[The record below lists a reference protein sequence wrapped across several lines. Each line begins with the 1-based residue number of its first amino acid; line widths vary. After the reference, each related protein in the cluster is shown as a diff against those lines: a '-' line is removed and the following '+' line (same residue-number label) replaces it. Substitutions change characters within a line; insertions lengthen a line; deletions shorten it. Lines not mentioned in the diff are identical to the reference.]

1 MSRHAIISALGVT
14 QILAWGSSYYLPA
27 VLAAP
32 IARDTGWPL
41 TWIVGGLSFGLL
53 VAALVSPHVGRA
65 AAAPPYLWPNL
76 SPETQ
81 TQIARI
87 LAELLR
93 RMLPTDVAP
102 AREMVGADRRARR

>member
-1 MSRHAIISALGVT
+1 MSLQALPCRRVASPPP
-14 QILAWGSSYYLPA
+14 IPA
-27 VLAAP
+27 AKINRFRTTPA
-32 IARDTGWPL
+32 
-41 TWIVGGLSFGLL
+41 
-53 VAALVSPHVGRA
+53 
-65 AAAPPYLWPNL
+65 YLWPNL

-102 AREMVGADRRARR
+102 GREMAGADRREPS